1 MARRTNE
8 LVVILWRDIPAQ
20 VNVHVGRERRQRLL
34 AERFQRAIDRAKR
47 KAKIQTAQD
56 EVAQWRRESR
66 PLDGDA
72 EAAVT
77 DAVARLEADYPRPAS
92 ARWRSSAAGHGI
104 SRSRRWRRHDAH
116 GVVVGLA
123 RGDHRVRRA
132 VRDDRRAHQPDGAH
146 AARRGDEGR

>member
-77 DAVARLEADYPRPAS
+77 DAVARLEADYPPARLGALAFVGGW
-92 ARWRSSAAGHGI
+92 ARDLEESKVATT
-104 SRSRRWRRHDAH
+104 
-116 GVVVGLA
+116 
-123 RGDHRVRRA
+123 
-132 VRDDRRAHQPDGAH
+132 
-146 AARRGDEGR
+146 